1 MTETTK
7 GTSGGAS
14 KGGPDGGKEKDEPT
28 LDELRQ
34 RIDSIDEAIHRHL
47 IERSEIVQA
56 LIAVKRTHKPG
67 AAFRPGREMDMMRR
81 LVGRHRGILPITTV
95 EHLWREIIATFTHMQ
110 APFDVVVEPG
120 VELRDVARF
129 YFGFSVGFKEAADSA
144 RVIEQ
149 VREGDGL
156 VLGLVANQSDAMSA
170 WWIPLSRDGV
180 QIIGR
185 LPVIQQPGRPVDLD
199 AFILSMPLMDTTVP
213 DMRLVA
219 LSAPHEDGVQ
229 GAIRAIGGRLISCVM
244 EEGHCECLV
253 AVPFSVADVAV
264 EGLTRLPAN
273 PMHIRG
279 VVGGYWTPIALGAAE

>member
-1 MTETTK
+1 MTDSK
-7 GTSGGAS
+7 HGGAQ
-14 KGGPDGGKEKDEPT
+14 KDEPT

-34 RIDSIDEAIHRHL
+34 RIDSIDESIHQHL

-110 APFDVVVEPG
+110 APYDVIVAPG

-129 YFGFSVGFKEAADSA
+129 YFGFTVGFKQASDSA
-144 RVIEQ
+144 GVIDQ
-149 VREGDGL
+149 VREGDGAA
-156 VLGLVANQSDAMSA
+156 LGLVANQKDAESA
-170 WWIPLSRDGV
+170 WWVPLSKDGV

-185 LPVIQQPGRPVDLD
+185 LPVIKQAGRPVDQD
-199 AFILSMPLMDTTVP
+199 SFVLSMPLMDTTVP
-213 DMRLVA
+213 DVRLIA
-219 LSAPHEDGVQ
+219 LCAPHEEGVQ
-229 GAIRAIGGRLISCVM
+229 EAVGSIGGQLISCVM

-253 AVPFSVADVAV
+253 AVSFSVSDFEV
-264 EGLTRLPAN
+264 EGLTRSANN
-273 PMHIRG
+273 PMVIRG
-279 VVGGYWTPIALGAAE
+279 VVGGYWSPISLSASE

>member
-1 MTETTK
+1 MTDNK
-7 GTSGGAS
+7 A
-14 KGGPDGGKEKDEPT
+14 DGKEQSEPT

-34 RIDSIDEAIHRHL
+34 RIDTIDESIHRHL

-110 APFDVVVEPG
+110 APYDVVVQPG
-120 VELRDVARF
+120 AELRDVARF
-129 YFGFSVGFKEAADSA
+129 YFGFTVGFKEAADTA
-144 RVIEQ
+144 NVIEQ
-149 VREGDGL
+149 VRLGDGSA
-156 VLGLVANQSDAMSA
+156 LGVVANQVDAKSA
-170 WWIPLSRDGV
+170 WWVPLSQDGV

-185 LPVIQQPGRPVDLD
+185 LPVIKQPGRPVDLD

-219 LSAPHEDGVQ
+219 LCAPHEEGVQ
-229 GAIRAIGGRLISCVM
+229 EAVKGIGGQLISCVV

-253 AVPFSVADVAV
+253 AVPFSVADVKI
-264 EGLTRLPAN
+264 EGLTRSPTN

-279 VVGGYWTPIALGAAE
+279 VVGGYWTPIELSAAE